1 MNANSRKWE
10 YARQAGLVKQ
20 CRPRSSVIYVSTVSR
35 SVCIFWMHYFR
46 VKFHLDLLLAM
57 HVHCSVFR
65 IMRCSQRGGY
75 LFPCSPEI
83 NRFVPLHAKIKI
95 LISWCLFP
103 SFLDLCSAEI
113 KALIH
118 IPQNPWEG
126 LNNHHVFFF
135 SDVHFVFRLQ

>member
-20 CRPRSSVIYVSTVSR
+20 CRPRSSVIYVNTVSR
-35 SVCIFWMHYFR
+35 SVCIFCR

-57 HVHCSVFR
+57 HVHCVHCSVFR

-75 LFPCSPEI
+75 LFPWSPEI
-83 NRFVPLHAKIKI
+83 NRFVPLLAKIKI

-113 KALIH
+113 KALIP

-135 SDVHFVFRLQ
+135 FSDVHFVFRLQ